1 MIVHLGVLDV
11 AYSTSSN
18 NSSIGPVQP
27 TTTGDVAEI
36 LEANY
41 GVMRTFL
48 ELHESEIGDEL
59 ASHMMGLLENAKLGA
74 PLPVG
79 DIHFQK
85 IAAKFRTYLD
95 LGEWEKTSGQPTK
108 AAESGKSNRK
118 KYKKYDGARKSFI
131 DTGLYQAS
139 FRVWVSK

>member
-11 AYSTSSN
+11 AYADGDGT
-18 NSSIGPVQP
+18 

-59 ASHMMGLLENAKLGA
+59 AGHMMGLLENAKIGA

-95 LGEWEKTSGQPTK
+95 LGEWQNTSGQATQ
-108 AAESGKSNRK
+108 AAEAGASKRK
-118 KYKKYDGARKSFI
+118 KYKKYDGPRKSFI
-131 DTGLYQAS
+131 DTGLYQQS
-139 FRVWVSK
+139 FRVWVSR